1 MFSKVASLEGS
12 RLAHCLKDAAG
23 DLARTRAMATTTT
36 NEAEQIL
43 ASAKALVQD
52 YTAKGPARSTL
63 TFWERAAS

>member
-1 MFSKVASLEGS
+1 M
-12 RLAHCLKDAAG
+12 KDAAG